1 MPVCTGT
8 DRLAG
13 LIPPFIHSF
22 LKMPYPETDGI
33 RYFFRLAPVC
43 GGQPT
48 QKGTAERLSPGGIAA
63 RIGLALAEALRKG
76 HTHTEATGL
85 RPRVPSRHAENLWG
99 HAAGMGPTLAEALRK
114 GHTHTESP
122 DCVPE
127 RLLPA
132 MKKGQPN
139 GCPLGVSVP
148 GRIRAPCSGSPSD
161 GGSGGLQTAL
171 PVYFPPASCRPPG
184 RSHGWQPPGQSPSH
198 G

>member
-22 LKMPYPETDGI
+22 LKMPYPEADGI

-63 RIGLALAEALRKG
+63 RIGLALAEALLKGHTHTEATGLRPRAPSCHAENLWGHVADSVLPPGSAKSYTQKRGKPFPRGIAAGIGLTLAKALRKG

-85 RPRVPSRHAENLWG
+85 RPRVLS
-99 HAAGMGPTLAEALRK
+99 
-114 GHTHTESP
+114 
-122 DCVPE
+122 
-127 RLLPA
+127 RLL
-132 MKKGQPN
+132 
-139 GCPLGVSVP
+139 
-148 GRIRAPCSGSPSD
+148 
-161 GGSGGLQTAL
+161 
-171 PVYFPPASCRPPG
+171 
-184 RSHGWQPPGQSPSH
+184 
-198 G
+198 